1 MKRFVQLILSLSVL
15 MLAISCGPNWEARG
29 DAAYNTSR
37 GLSGDVKLLKEKE
50 AYINYKNAIDQKG
63 SRASKKLRERFVEMC
78 LKRATRILVEGSY
91 NYDAVHLLI
100 TDLDKTVS
108 TDISPALQDGYADL
122 LTLQADSVVIRDRIL
137 DALQKMD
144 KAIAVAVTKDKY
156 VQAKKALLGKFI
168 GDNFTEAK
176 TEYADAIK
184 DPKAKDPQMLIRAEY
199 HVLLS
204 LFMDSTNTD
213 AQKLLSDI
221 RKETVGTFSA
231 YLSFINE
238 IPDTAMFRKVNRW
251 DILLAVPTVTKSGGG
266 VTLKTHMYNYS
277 CNPQRLYAKNF
288 FVETVDGTK
297 IPASESSKI
306 EPEILD
312 QEKKTEDLV
321 LNFSG
326 VKGDIKKLI
335 YDVNNGEYHS
345 EKPFF

>member
-1 MKRFVQLILSLSVL
+1 MKRFVRLILSLSVL
-15 MLAISCGPNWEARG
+15 MLAVSCGPNWEGRG
-29 DAAYNTSR
+29 DAAYNTAK

-50 AYINYKNAIDQKG
+50 AYMMYKNAIDQKG
-63 SRASKKLRERFVEMC
+63 PRASRKLRERFVEMC

-100 TDLDKTVS
+100 DDLDKTPM
-108 TDISPALQDGYADL
+108 TDLSPEQQDGYADL
-122 LTLQADSVVIRDRIL
+122 LVIQADSVVVRDRIL
-137 DALQKMD
+137 EALNKMD
-144 KAIAVAVTKDKY
+144 RAIAVAVNKDKY
-156 VQAKKALLGKFI
+156 VQAKKKLLSSFI
-168 GDNFTEAK
+168 SDNFQQAK
-176 TEYADAIK
+176 TAYADAMK
-184 DPKAKDPQMLIRAEY
+184 DPKAKDAQQLIRAEY

-204 LFMDSTNTD
+204 LFMDSTNAE

-231 YLSFINE
+231 YMSLINE
-238 IPDTAMFRKVNRW
+238 IPDTTMFRKVNKW
-251 DILLAVPTVTKSGGG
+251 DVLLAVPTVTKNGGN
-266 VTLKTHMYNYS
+266 VTLKTNMYNYS

-288 FVETVDGTK
+288 FIETVDGTK
-297 IPASESSKI
+297 IQAGESSKI